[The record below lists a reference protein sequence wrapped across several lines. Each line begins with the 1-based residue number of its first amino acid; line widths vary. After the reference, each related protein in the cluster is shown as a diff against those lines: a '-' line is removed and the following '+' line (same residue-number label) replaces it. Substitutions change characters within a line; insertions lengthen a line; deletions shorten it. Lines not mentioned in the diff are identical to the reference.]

1 MTVDGR
7 QRSGLSWTG
16 KKTHHGQCAY
26 VTRASTIL
34 YQPTRVDVTETER
47 HQHHG
52 APLRAAEKV
61 RLLSADGLRWTV
73 REVPAPPFDRRGGT
87 HLVFDGELVMRR
99 LRSFPA
105 NWYDLSDDVLYAL
118 SDKIPP

>member
-1 MTVDGR
+1 M
-7 QRSGLSWTG
+7 
-16 KKTHHGQCAY
+16 
-26 VTRASTIL
+26 
-34 YQPTRVDVTETER
+34 TETER
-47 HQHHG
+47 HQHQG
-52 APLRAAEKV
+52 AQLRAAGKV

-73 REVPAPPFDRRGGT
+73 REVSAPPFDRRGGT

-105 NWYDLSDDVLYAL
+105 EWYDLSDDALYAL

>member
-1 MTVDGR
+1 
-7 QRSGLSWTG
+7 
-16 KKTHHGQCAY
+16 
-26 VTRASTIL
+26 
-34 YQPTRVDVTETER
+34 VTETER
-47 HQHHG
+47 HQHQG
-52 APLRAAEKV
+52 AQLRAAGKV

-73 REVPAPPFDRRGGT
+73 REVSAPPFDRRGGT

-105 NWYDLSDDVLYAL
+105 EWYDLSDDALYAL